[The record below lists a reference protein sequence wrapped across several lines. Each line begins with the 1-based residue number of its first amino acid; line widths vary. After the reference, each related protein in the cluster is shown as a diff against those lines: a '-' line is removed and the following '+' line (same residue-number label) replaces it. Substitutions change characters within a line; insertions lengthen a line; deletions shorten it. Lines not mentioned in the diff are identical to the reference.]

1 MVGLSFLAKMK
12 LITHNMLSSQGM
24 KGVKVGYP
32 LKIEVSDK
40 TKPRP
45 GALPH
50 SVDSSKDKLTG
61 KPEKNGKNAYFIYWS
76 C

>member
-45 GALPH
+45 GALTQ
-50 SVDSSKDKLTG
+50 LT
-61 KPEKNGKNAYFIYWS
+61 PPRTS
-76 C
+76 